1 MSLPQFNPSAF
12 ITTDQ
17 IVILDTTNAS
27 ATNGSLYVQGGL
39 STHDTFVDGHVMIN
53 NVKITPNLDDIIFE
67 KESVLLNNVSELT
80 IIPDFE
86 FDSAITTTFKAHVNI
101 TVSTGIPKYAYW
113 EINGLYKSPGGWII
127 TSSFTGDLT
136 GVNFKILDDNGI
148 GKIQYTNNNSSGT
161 TTIRYRATTTAQP
174 GSTPLGAA
182 SGIIENLTGPF
193 TANRFV
199 YANTNKT
206 LASTDLTY
214 NANKFTIGGTSRL
227 VLENANAFQDFSAG
241 GSLTS
246 MGDASIAQK
255 LIVGEKIGINTT
267 SPIEALDISGKLNI
281 NDNIKFSNNKI
292 LLTGSVGIN
301 TTSQH
306 NNSIVLNASNDL
318 FSTATSGSFYVK
330 PIRNIQAPN
339 VLNYNSSSN
348 EIVYKPYVYA
358 QFYSTQS
365 QILNQDIAEAI
376 IHQSSGETNGIS
388 MSGIPQ
394 TRFNFSQ
401 TGTYK
406 IGTSILFSESGG
418 SSTSVRFWFKKGGIN
433 IPETGSVV
441 YVPGNNTLTLGYAE
455 IIVKIEN
462 VINDYIEIFAFTT
475 SNNISVE
482 YSGSSVDYPGSPGI
496 ITTIYQLN

>member
-1 MSLPQFNPSAF
+1 MSLQQFNSTAF
-12 ITTDQ
+12 ITNDQ

-27 ATNGSLYVQGGL
+27 ATNASLFVQGGL

-67 KESVLLNNVSELT
+67 KESILANDISEWT
-80 IIPDFE
+80 NIPDFE
-86 FDSAITTTFKAHVNI
+86 FNSSIATTFKAHINI
-101 TVSTGIPKYAYW
+101 NVSTGIPKYAYW
-113 EINGLYKSPGGWII
+113 EINGLFKSPGGWII

-136 GVNFKILDDNGI
+136 GVNFNISTESGI
-148 GKIQYTNNNSSGT
+148 GKLQYKNNNNSGT
-161 TTIRYRATTTAQP
+161 TTIRYRATTNAPP
-174 GSTPLGAA
+174 GTTPLGAV
-182 SGIIENLTGPF
+182 SGIVENLTGPF

-206 LASTDLTY
+206 LASTDITY
-214 NANKFTIGGTSRL
+214 NANQLTIGGMSRL
-227 VLENANAFQDFSAG
+227 VLENANSFEDFSAG

-292 LLTGSVGIN
+292 LLTGSIGIN

-306 NNSIVLNASNDL
+306 TNSIILNASNDSIST
-318 FSTATSGSFYVK
+318 STAGSFYVK
-330 PIRNIQAPN
+330 PIRNLQATN

-348 EIVYKPYVYA
+348 EIVYKPYIYG
-358 QFYSTQS
+358 QFYSTESQS
-365 QILNQDIAEAI
+365 LIQNTGTAI
-376 IHQSSGETNGIS
+376 IHQNSGEINGITV
-388 MSGIPQ
+388 SGSPQ

-401 TGTYK
+401 PGKYK

-418 SSTSVRFWFKKGGIN
+418 SPESVRFWFKKGGSHIQ
-433 IPETGSVV
+433 ESGSVV

-455 IIVKIEN
+455 IIINIEN
-462 VINDYIEIFAFTT
+462 LINDYIEIFAFTT
-475 SNNISVE
+475 SDNISVE
-482 YSGSSVDYPGSPGI
+482 YSNATDDYPGSPGV